1 MAGYSGKNVSR
12 DFWRFTS
19 IPVATCLN
27 LISLRLCFPVWVLLS
42 FGEVLI
48 NSIVLSLCL
57 PRAFYCV
64 NVSVCKERVTL
75 KVPLKSKTISGGYE
89 LANVEVV
96 DPISMISF
104 LWNDI
109 GIRIGQDEVEQ
120 YWDHHRKFGARWAL
134 HSRASRQTMPLGLY
148 GDSVKVRSTY
158 LWLEKMVGIFLNCP
172 LYRPRSCRCAKWL
185 LFACQEELLYAN
197 HSLDCV
203 YGFLTW
209 SLNQLF
215 TGRYPVRGFNGAALS
230 TKGVQMAGKWICNDR
245 WTFQITEIR
254 GDWSWHKF
262 VFRFK
267 SSWKGGA
274 KLPICFKCKS
284 FAVGAPH
291 ELYYNIEEN
300 SPCWQKRTHKRS
312 RVHCWPMP
320 RSTMPTSCTN
330 HVFLGNF
337 TTFVVTVKTSVRLSW
352 HCLTEVLWY
361 ASAIFITIWSGGVA
375 CMPSIW
381 GSAMVQMVERWSY

>member
-1 MAGYSGKNVSR
+1 M
-12 DFWRFTS
+12 
-19 IPVATCLN
+19 ATCLN

-96 DPISMISF
+96 DPISMVSY

-158 LWLEKMVGIFLNCP
+158 LGLEKMVGIFLNCP

-185 LFACQEELLYAN
+185 LFACPEELLYAN

-300 SPCWQKRTHKRS
+300 SPCWQKEHISVQEFIADQCPDLPCRQAAQII
-312 RVHCWPMP
+312 CFFW
-320 RSTMPTSCTN
+320 
-330 HVFLGNF
+330 GNF

-361 ASAIFITIWSGGVA
+361 ASAIFITI
-375 CMPSIW
+375 
-381 GSAMVQMVERWSY
+381 